1 MVSAGGFT
9 GLPGGVAVS
18 HLSVYDWPAAD
29 GVCGGTPHMHL
40 TCSEAY
46 VVGGGRGAVQTL
58 TTSGYEV
65 TPSYP
70 ARSPGSHRA
79 PSTASSTRTTCASRC

>member
-1 MVSAGGFT
+1 MVNGYE

-46 VVGGGRGAVQTL
+46 VVTGGV
-58 TTSGYEV
+58 
-65 TPSYP
+65 
-70 ARSPGSHRA
+70 ARCR
-79 PSTASSTRTTCASRC
+79 R